1 MRPERGLGGLRELR
15 HLLALGGLRTRALL
29 APVLLLLGA
38 SASEAIAM
46 VLLVPLTSSI
56 LHTDLRAARD
66 DPRLRRFLEWCDGI
80 CPSSDGG
87 LLALLVGL
95 VVAFTLG
102 RIALELTG
110 RLRVATLLH
119 ECAHGLRNVLFR
131 RYLTFG
137 KSYFDQTSI
146 GHLKHVLMGATH
158 RIAGELQGL
167 AQTIGAGLL
176 LAAYSLV
183 MLVISWP
190 LTLLVLG
197 SFPVLSTVMGRAT
210 RRLRRVSHQHAAA
223 HRAVSHRSTDALANI
238 ELVKVHNAE
247 AWEQA
252 SFQALSREATR
263 LETSI
268 DHRRTLL
275 EAINQTLALGLLLTL
290 LGLMALILHRE
301 GTGRLAGFV
310 VFIYLLRRWTTTLGT
325 FNRMAASLASLAG
338 AISDVKGVLSG
349 ADTPIVPDGT
359 REFPGLQQRIAVNNL
374 SFVYDNGRPALDN
387 LSCTIDRGRLT
398 ALVGPSG
405 AGKSTLVRL
414 LLRLYD
420 CPPGTIV
427 LDGVDIRE
435 FRIASLRARMALVS
449 QETPILNDTLRRN
462 LEYGVLRSLPD
473 DALRNAARR
482 ARIDGLVRSLPRG
495 FDTVLGDRGVTL
507 SAGERQRVAIA
518 RAMLADPEILILDEA
533 TSALDSET
541 ERAVQE
547 AVQEMVRDRTAIVI
561 AHRLATISRADHIL
575 VLEKG
580 QVVEEGTLPELLD
593 RHQRFF
599 EAWTA
604 QQFS

>member
-1 MRPERGLGGLRELR
+1 
-15 HLLALGGLRTRALL
+15 
-29 APVLLLLGA
+29 
-38 SASEAIAM
+38 
-46 VLLVPLTSSI
+46 
-56 LHTDLRAARD
+56 
-66 DPRLRRFLEWCDGI
+66 
-80 CPSSDGG
+80 
-87 LLALLVGL
+87 
-95 VVAFTLG
+95 
-102 RIALELTG
+102 
-110 RLRVATLLH
+110 
-119 ECAHGLRNVLFR
+119 
-131 RYLTFG
+131 
-137 KSYFDQTSI
+137 
-146 GHLKHVLMGATH
+146 
-158 RIAGELQGL
+158 
-167 AQTIGAGLL
+167 
-176 LAAYSLV
+176 
-183 MLVISWP
+183 
-190 LTLLVLG
+190 
-197 SFPVLSTVMGRAT
+197 MGRAT
-210 RRLRRVSHQHAAA
+210 RRLRQVSHQHAAA

-275 EAINQTLALGLLLTL
+275 EAINQALALGLLLTL

-310 VFIYLLRRWTTTLGT
+310 VFIYLLKRWASTLGT

-338 AISDVKGVLSG
+338 AISDVNGVLRD
-349 ADTPIVPDGT
+349 ADKPIVPDGT
-359 REFPGLQQRIAVNNL
+359 REFPGLRRRIEINNL

-387 LSCTIDRGRLT
+387 LSCTIDGGRFT

-405 AGKSTLVRL
+405 AGKSTFVRL

-462 LEYGVLRSLPD
+462 LEYGALRALPD
-473 DALRNAARR
+473 DALRDAARR

-495 FDTVLGDRGVTL
+495 FDTMLGDRGVTL

-533 TSALDSET
+533 TSALDAET

-561 AHRLATISRADHIL
+561 AHRLATISRADRIL

-604 QQFS
+604 QHFS